1 MKLITTLVLIIG
13 TGYYSYAQVKDTNS
27 MSFLHTRGQ
36 DIVNEAGKEIYL
48 KGVGLGNWLLP
59 EGYMWKF
66 GGLGDR
72 PRKIEKVVA
81 DLVGNEKA
89 ERFWR
94 AYRQNY
100 ITEADIQRIAEVG
113 FNCVRLP
120 VNARLLLTEGENPV
134 FIEGGFQLIDSLV
147 SWCKKHK
154 VYIIL
159 DMHAAPGGQ
168 TGANIDDSRN
178 DVPELFIDKKYQ
190 DELVNIWVKLAQRYR
205 DEPVVAA
212 YDLLNEPLP
221 VGTGAAGRYK
231 QLLIP
236 LYQRLTLQI
245 RKADKRHMITLEGFN
260 WANDW
265 SLFDEPFDTNVF
277 YQFHYYCWARPDDQK
292 SIEYFVKKR
301 NELNAPVWVGE
312 TGEKG
317 NAIYWGTSQY
327 LAANNIGF
335 SFWPWK
341 KMDTKNTPYSIKE
354 PDNWDLIVKYTK
366 GGPRPDSTVADKIL
380 TDFLDNIKLAN
391 CQYFEDVC
399 NAIFT
404 RIPGKIEAENYG
416 HYGFNRSY
424 FVLDTLSKS
433 KFYRKEEPV
442 NILLDSEDKDQFW
455 SDQSIGLKTSEW
467 VVYNFTS
474 PDKSKHQLTIRA
486 SAEGGPCKLAI
497 WINKKRVNFTVIKRE
512 LSEHAVGDFY
522 LRKGDNKI
530 KVMVKSRSM
539 KLDWLKFN

>member
-1 MKLITTLVLIIG
+1 MKMKLITTLVLIIG

-190 DELVNIWVKLAQRYR
+190 DELVNI
-205 DEPVVAA
+205 
-212 YDLLNEPLP
+212 
-221 VGTGAAGRYK
+221 G
-231 QLLIP
+231 
-236 LYQRLTLQI
+236 
-245 RKADKRHMITLEGFN
+245 
-260 WANDW
+260 
-265 SLFDEPFDTNVF
+265 
-277 YQFHYYCWARPDDQK
+277 
-292 SIEYFVKKR
+292 
-301 NELNAPVWVGE
+301 
-312 TGEKG
+312 
-317 NAIYWGTSQY
+317 
-327 LAANNIGF
+327 
-335 SFWPWK
+335 
-341 KMDTKNTPYSIKE
+341 
-354 PDNWDLIVKYTK
+354 
-366 GGPRPDSTVADKIL
+366 
-380 TDFLDNIKLAN
+380 
-391 CQYFEDVC
+391 
-399 NAIFT
+399 
-404 RIPGKIEAENYG
+404 
-416 HYGFNRSY
+416 
-424 FVLDTLSKS
+424 
-433 KFYRKEEPV
+433 
-442 NILLDSEDKDQFW
+442 
-455 SDQSIGLKTSEW
+455 
-467 VVYNFTS
+467 
-474 PDKSKHQLTIRA
+474 
-486 SAEGGPCKLAI
+486 
-497 WINKKRVNFTVIKRE
+497 
-512 LSEHAVGDFY
+512 
-522 LRKGDNKI
+522 
-530 KVMVKSRSM
+530 
-539 KLDWLKFN
+539 